1 MIVCVFPMLAML
13 LCHFGI
19 NWLRY
24 HAHCRNLPFGGRA
37 TRDSW
42 VCLPSEKNAGV
53 STNVYLRKMLEKP
66 KAGLRILRTKVR
78 ELFMHGEGIS
88 TPYVCHKGWHPLIK
102 CVKSWLQSLFY
113 FPLFMFLSF
122 WGRQERGSCSY
133 VSSSTMSNSNLRS
146 S

>member
-1 MIVCVFPMLAML
+1 MYHQREKTLDELSVSLSKSETKHDHRFASTSYLPMDPSIGPLITHCVCQSLSNIPSGVT
-13 LCHFGI
+13 I
-19 NWLRY
+19 
-24 HAHCRNLPFGGRA
+24 CRNLPFGGRA

-102 CVKSWLQSLFY
+102 CVKS
-113 FPLFMFLSF
+113 
-122 WGRQERGSCSY
+122 
-133 VSSSTMSNSNLRS
+133 
-146 S
+146 